1 MRQRKLLDNTGQQVI
16 ETGNTDSYL
25 QIFVFYIQDFLHW
38 WYIKTPIRNLRRLGR
53 LSVIADDNLSI
64 SLLFKN
70 FFVPWHRDKTIIGYF
85 FGFFIKIIYLPIASV
100 IYLATMLIYTLFI
113 LIWLILPIITIVF
126 IVTSIFK

>member
-1 MRQRKLLDNTGQQVI
+1 MRQRKLLKNAGQQVI
-16 ETGNTDSYL
+16 ETGDSDSYL
-25 QIFVFYIQDFLHW
+25 QIFIFYIQDFLHW
-38 WYIKTPIRNLRRLGR
+38 WYVKTPIRNLRRLGR

-70 FFVPWHRDKTIIGYF
+70 FFVPWHRDKTITGYF
-85 FGFFIKIIYLPIASV
+85 FGFLIKILYLPIASV
-100 IYLATMLIYTLFI
+100 IYLATMLIYTTFI

>member
-16 ETGNTDSYL
+16 NTGKTDSYL

-38 WYIKTPIRNLRRLGR
+38 WYVKTSIQNFRRLGR
-53 LSVIADDNLSI
+53 LSVIADDYLSI

-70 FFVPWHRDKTIIGYF
+70 FFVPWHRDKTVIGYF
-85 FGFFIKIIYLPIASV
+85 FGIFIKLLYLPIACI
-100 IYLATMLIYTLFI
+100 IYLITMIIFTIFI